1 MTVLKPEA
9 LSIKYGVGWQRGD
22 SEILLD
28 KANPQKLEIVGHL
41 GHAKCFCVAGE
52 ESGRKCGGI

>member
-9 LSIKYGVGWQRGD
+9 LSIKYGVGWWRGD

-41 GHAKCFCVAGE
+41 GHTK
-52 ESGRKCGGI
+52 